1 MVLNSVVMQVKVM
14 AFGPLA
20 EQIGGREHNLEVPPS
35 SSVRFLL
42 EEIGVEMWLS
52 QGLIVSVNGE
62 KVGEDEPLDEG
73 DEVAL
78 LPPVS
83 GG

>member
-1 MVLNSVVMQVKVM
+1 MQVKVL

-20 EQIGGREHNLEVPPS
+20 EEMEGREHQIELPPS
-35 SSVRFLL
+35 SSVRYLL
-42 EEIGVEMWLS
+42 EEIGLDMWLS
-52 QGLIVSVNGE
+52 KGLLISINGE
-62 KVGEDEPLDEG
+62 KVGEDEPISEG